1 VRLPFGQTGPTPVVL
16 LDPFQIFS
24 PMFVDPALD
33 AINAK
38 VEAPVSH
45 SLVLIEAINRQKI
58 AAAFA

>member
-1 VRLPFGQTGPTPVVL
+1 VRLPFGQAGSTPVVL

-24 PMFVDPALD
+24 PMFADPALD
-33 AINAK
+33 AFNAE